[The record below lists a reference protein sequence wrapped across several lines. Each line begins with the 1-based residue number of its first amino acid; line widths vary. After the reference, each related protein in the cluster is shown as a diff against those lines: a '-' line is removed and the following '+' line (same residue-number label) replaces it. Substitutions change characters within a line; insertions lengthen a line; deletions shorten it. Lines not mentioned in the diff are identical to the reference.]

1 MELSAVERL
10 NMKERKTMAFEWMTA
25 EQAASALGLKKS
37 GIHYRGR
44 TGTLKTK
51 REGRSIFFKVR
62 VAAPAPG
69 KAESGDKLQPE
80 GLAAGDKLQDR
91 GSGDGSKLQ
100 AETLALLK
108 ALGKGKG
115 RSRESERAL
124 RVWKKAG
131 MPDVG
136 ECPTCGRALTQ

>member
-1 MELSAVERL
+1 
-10 NMKERKTMAFEWMTA
+10 MAYEWMTA
-25 EQAASALGLKKS
+25 EEAASALGLKKS

-44 TGTLKTK
+44 IGALKTK
-51 REGRSIFFKVR
+51 RDGRSIFFKVR

-69 KAESGDKLQPE
+69 KGEPQEVPQEETPAK
-80 GLAAGDKLQDR
+80 
-91 GSGDGSKLQ
+91 GDGLR
-100 AETLALLK
+100 AETRALLK

-124 RVWKKAG
+124 RAWKKAG

-136 ECPTCGRALTQ
+136 ECPTCGQTLAN